1 MLGQEILITISN
13 RKNNFLVLGE
23 DPTFGIWFTREKK
36 IVLILVK
43 KNTKFCLSGKQT
55 FKFTADNKT
64 FNFPTQFCLGA
75 SESREV
81 SLNGNVYDFSDNYNS
96 IDKSYILNTQD
107 YLMIKNK

>member
-13 RKNNFLVLGE
+13 HKNNLLGLGE
-23 DPTFGIWFTREKK
+23 GLTVGIWFTREK
-36 IVLILVK
+36 
-43 KNTKFCLSGKQT
+43 NTNFCLSGKET

-107 YLMIKNK
+107 YLRIKNK